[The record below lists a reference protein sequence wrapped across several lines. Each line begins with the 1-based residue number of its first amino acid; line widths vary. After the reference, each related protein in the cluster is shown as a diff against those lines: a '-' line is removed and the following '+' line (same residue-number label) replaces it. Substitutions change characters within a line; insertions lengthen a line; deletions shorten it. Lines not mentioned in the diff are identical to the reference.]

1 VGWFVSARRPIAL
14 PESSPRRREFSTEL
28 RDKSHSEPKLEE
40 RPWRGGCAQPARTVR
55 WRMADG
61 TLAYGRCQ
69 APNRCDNCAQLAA
82 LETAMM
88 LKLDAGELGSPPS
101 VGLTTTTHRP
111 DFSMAELREA
121 TRKLMQHL
129 RRHAERRGWDRVEYA
144 AQLEFTTG
152 LGTHSGGHRRP
163 HLHHLIKGIPA
174 ECSEELE
181 PELRRAWKVYEGS
194 ADQVSCKP
202 LRTVAGAIHYMGLHN
217 SKRCQAPPAGF
228 EGRRFRAS
236 RGYFE
241 KPAKEL
247 RALARKLVAR
257 DRTVASVLTAID
269 IELYGAEPRIAE
281 WQCDR
286 QLTRAIVAGLRD
298 LAEKPLPLQRE
309 LALPVELARPS
320 PQPDRARMKLK
331 RRKGA
336 EPIAELEKIRDS
348 DRRSSHD
355 KERAEL
361 EIRTLAELERIRREE
376 PPELVRVLETPVLG
390 SDGELRYRVR
400 AVIGPVRSRA
410 A

>member
-1 VGWFVSARRPIAL
+1 
-14 PESSPRRREFSTEL
+14 
-28 RDKSHSEPKLEE
+28 
-40 RPWRGGCAQPARTVR
+40 
-55 WRMADG
+55 MADG
-61 TLAYGRCQ
+61 TLAHGRCQ
-69 APNRCDNCAQLAA
+69 APNRCDHCAQLSA

-88 LKLDAGELGSPPS
+88 LKLDAGELGSPPT

-111 DFSMAELREA
+111 DFSLAELRDA

-129 RRHAERRGWDRVEYA
+129 RRHAERQAWPRVEYA
-144 AQLEFTTG
+144 AQLEYTTG
-152 LGTHSGGHRRP
+152 LGTRSGGHRRP
-163 HLHHLIKGIPA
+163 HLHNLIKGIPA
-174 ECSEELE
+174 DYAEDLE
-181 PELRRAWKVYEGS
+181 PEMRRAWHRYTGD
-194 ADQVSCKP
+194 ADQVSFKP

-257 DRTVASVLTAID
+257 DRTVASVLSAID

-286 QLTRAIVAGLRD
+286 QLTRAIVEALRE

-309 LALPVELARPS
+309 LDLPIEFARPR
-320 PQPDRARMKLK
+320 QPDRARTNLK
-331 RRKGA
+331 RRKAA

-348 DRRSSHD
+348 DRRSTHD

-361 EIRTLAELERIRREE
+361 ELRTLAELEKIRRAE

-390 SDGELRYRVR
+390 SDGELRYRVK